1 MNLELTE
8 EQSLIRASAEAIAG
22 QIGPRACPPEREA
35 ESWRALAEG
44 GWLGMALP
52 EDVGGMA
59 MDAVAT
65 MLFCRALGA
74 ERVLS
79 PFRMGALVAG
89 RLIQST
95 GTGDT
100 QTELLRQLVSGDRR
114 FAVALHEH
122 GVRFTPHAPLSHVRI
137 DDAGLVLNG
146 AKCFVPVGADSDA
159 VLLPARMDGDE
170 LAILLVDRNA
180 TGVTA
185 EPFVATDGSS
195 AMHINFAD
203 AVLSANA
210 LLARGAAAER
220 ALADALDCGSAA
232 LCAEMVGVMDR
243 MIRQT
248 REYLVTRKQFGAPI
262 AGFQAIQHRI
272 VDMTLEYE
280 LAASAAMNA
289 AAAMDADQEDRT
301 RRISLAR
308 IQCSHAG
315 QWIGRQ
321 AVQLFGGMGMTQEV
335 EIGWLLKRL
344 LCLDVELGDADYHYG
359 RCR

>member
-22 QIGPRACPPEREA
+22 QIGPLACPPEREA

-52 EDVGGMA
+52 EDAGGMA

-95 GTGDT
+95 GTGGT

-114 FAVALHEH
+114 FVVALHEH
-122 GVRFTPHAPLSHVRI
+122 GVRFTPDAPLSHVRM

-159 VLLPARMDGDE
+159 VLLPVRIDGDA
-170 LAILLVDRNA
+170 LAILLVDLNA

-210 LLARGAAAER
+210 MLARGTLAER
-220 ALADALDCGSAA
+220 ALADALDFGSAA

-248 REYLVTRKQFGAPI
+248 REYLVTRKQFDAPI

-289 AAAMDADQEDRT
+289 AAALDAKPDDRA

-344 LCLDVELGDADYHYG
+344 LCLDVELGDSDYHYG
-359 RCR
+359 RCS